1 MSKYLV
7 IDYVLNFSF
16 ESDSKEELMESLG
29 YEVDECSFEEFLSN
43 VEGEYEITVIEEV
56 NS

>member
-29 YEVDECSFEEFLSN
+29 FEVDECSFEEFLSN